1 VTGRQWGP
9 PQEVRAIVED
19 EWAAE
24 AQRAYEAGD
33 IDRSRELA
41 IRGLEKQPE
50 DTGLLDLAGRSSLEL
65 GLGDAVEHFRRLV
78 AVAPDDTAALLNLA
92 HAVYAGGDAEEAAQL
107 LTRVADLDPANLV
120 ALRHLVD
127 MHRRAGRHDAA
138 LESARRVAEHDPDDV
153 LAALDVAELSLDSG
167 AYDDARAAFD
177 RVRGID
183 ADEEHRPF
191 AYHGMIEV
199 EIRREQWRPAL
210 DVAIEA
216 TQEDRNPLTTA
227 LLAYI
232 ANQLFGGSGDRP
244 APTAEEI
251 DDALVSE
258 RDAHRRL
265 HVEAR
270 ALA

>member
-1 VTGRQWGP
+1 M
-9 PQEVRAIVED
+9 RAIVED

-33 IDRSRELA
+33 VDRSRELA
-41 IRGLEKQPE
+41 IRGLEQQPD

-65 GLGDAVEHFRRLV
+65 GLGDAVDHFRRLV
-78 AVAPDDTAALLNLA
+78 AVAPDDTAGLLNLA
-92 HAVYAGGDAEEAAQL
+92 HALYAVGEADEAARL
-107 LTRVADLDPANLV
+107 LARVAELDPENLD

-127 MHRRAGRHDAA
+127 MHRRAGRDDAA
-138 LESARRVAEHDPDDV
+138 LDCARRAAARDPDDV
-153 LAALDVAELSLDSG
+153 LAALDVAELSLAGG
-167 AYDDARAAFD
+167 AYDEARAAFD
-177 RVRGID
+177 RVRTID

-244 APTAEEI
+244 APTADEI
-251 DDALVSE
+251 DGALESE

-270 ALA
+270 ALS